1 MQNPLTIP
9 GLDYNSTDLQIPD
22 GTSFEEW
29 VEIGKQ
35 LAKCKRAAAFWIADH
50 RRFGM
55 ASYDDDQV
63 AAGLEQIQFDLGDE
77 KLTSALSK
85 YEGPR
90 NESLTAE
97 HHFVVSKLEDNEKR
111 STWLAAA
118 AEQKLTPAQLQKAIL
133 GTPKFKNE
141 GIASPHAVSMQFMF
155 WRRQI
160 GDNWQTLNVDQ
171 LTQII
176 NLLEPIQEFLIDLKN
191 QRYSLK
197 TQP

>member
-1 MQNPLTIP
+1 MQNPLTIT
-9 GLDYNSTDLQIPD
+9 GLDYGSTTLQIPD
-22 GTSFEEW
+22 GTPFEEW

-63 AAGLEQIQFDLGDE
+63 ADGLEQIHFDLGDE

-97 HHFVVSKLEDNEKR
+97 HHFVVAKLEDNDQR
-111 STWLAAA
+111 TVWLAAA

-133 GTPKFKNE
+133 GTPKPKTE

-160 GDNWQTLNVDQ
+160 GDNWETLNVEQ
-171 LTQII
+171 LSQII
-176 NLLEPIQEFLIDLKN
+176 NLLEPIEEFLMDLKN
-191 QRYSLK
+191 RRFNLK

>member
-1 MQNPLTIP
+1 MQNPLTIT
-9 GLDYNSTDLQIPD
+9 GLDYGSTNLLIPD
-22 GTSFEEW
+22 GTPFEEW

-63 AAGLEQIQFDLGDE
+63 ADGLEQIHFDLGDE

-97 HHFVVSKLEDNEKR
+97 HHFVVAKLEENEKR
-111 STWLAAA
+111 TAWLDTA
-118 AEQKLTPAQLQKAIL
+118 AEHKLTPAQLQKAIF
-133 GTPKFKNE
+133 GPPKPKTE

-160 GDNWQTLNVDQ
+160 GDNWETLNVEQ
-171 LTQII
+171 LSQII
-176 NLLEPIQEFLIDLKN
+176 NLLEPIEEFLIDLKN
-191 QRYSLK
+191 QRFNLK